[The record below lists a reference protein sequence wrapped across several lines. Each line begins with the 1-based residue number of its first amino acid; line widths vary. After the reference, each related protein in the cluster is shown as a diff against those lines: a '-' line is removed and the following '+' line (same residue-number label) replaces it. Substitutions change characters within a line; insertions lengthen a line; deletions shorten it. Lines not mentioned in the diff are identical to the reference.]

1 MLQKALQDVA
11 PGTHQTKAIRV
22 LISYP
27 AVPNVSLLDSVEAGE
42 YPCSTVRLDEIVGEG
57 NNRLHQML
65 KTLESAVANRIE
77 HGKNTRAMKKTIID
91 SKRKSTAADS
101 PGSSAT
107 GSSRSSK
114 RKKRT
119 PSKR

>member
-27 AVPNVSLLDSVEAGE
+27 AVPNISLLNSVEARE
-42 YPCSTVRLDEIVGEG
+42 YPCSTVRLDEIVEEG

-65 KTLESAVANRIE
+65 KPLESAIANRIE
-77 HGKNTRAMKKTIID
+77 HGKITRVMKKTIIN
-91 SKRKSTAADS
+91 STRKLIAANS

-114 RKKRT
+114 CKKGT